1 MKKNGIYLTLS
12 GRFVILASVTFLFP
26 LVIFASFASRNYGEA
41 VNQKLEQMTD
51 AALGLIDKNIDYI
64 IRDVESTA
72 SLITT
77 NRSTQALLMEKDPEK
92 YKLEYRE
99 KEMAVK
105 NLLINVTNNKD
116 FFETVYLGNQ
126 YTSVN
131 KYRSS
136 IASEAIENYEAMTE
150 NDWYRELT
158 EQKGKGV
165 WYKGNEIPGFTDNL
179 LIYAKSILNMNNP
192 RPIGILLVGIGE
204 SPFSG
209 IFSDQQVDFNTK
221 ILISQNDQIIFE
233 YSPSEDEFLSALTE
247 EQNRSLIHADGIV
260 DISKKVYVRHIKN
273 RFSGWQITSVVPYK
287 EFQAEQTGSS
297 RLFFSIAAGCFLAG
311 VLLMCFFSYG
321 MTRTLKKLR
330 NYVEALRQGNTD
342 TEVTFSSRD
351 EVGMVGNELVRV
363 VSENHRLMQN
373 LYQSMYKEKEAELM
387 ALQAQINPHFLYNTL
402 DSIFWM
408 AQEYDAQEIGKMVVA
423 LSNVFKLSLNKGE
436 KFIELGSELALVT
449 NYLEIQKMRFGS
461 ALRTEIDVPEELK
474 KVKILK
480 FIIQPLVENSILH
493 GLAENGMAGTVRVT
507 AKQDG
512 SRLNIAV
519 EDDGQGFSCTFKE
532 ALQNGYAL
540 KNVEERIRLCYGED
554 CGVFMDPEVSAG
566 CRILL
571 RLKVY
576 NEEGQ

>member
-1 MKKNGIYLTLS
+1 MKKNGIYLTLG

-41 VNQKLEQMTD
+41 VNLKLEQMTD

-77 NRSTQALLMEKDPEK
+77 NRSTQALLLEKDPER

-99 KEMAVK
+99 KELAVK

-136 IASEAIENYEAMTE
+136 IASEAIESYEAMIE

-165 WYKGNEIPGFTDNL
+165 WYKGDEIPGFTDNL

-204 SPFSG
+204 SPFSQ
-209 IFSDQQVDFNTK
+209 IFSDQQVDFNAK

-233 YSPSEDEFLSALTE
+233 YSPSEDEFLSSLTQ
-247 EQNRSLIHADGIV
+247 EQNRRLIRSDGIV
-260 DISKKVYVRHIKN
+260 DISKKVYVRHIEN

-287 EFQAEQTGSS
+287 EFQAERMGSS

-311 VLLMCFFSYG
+311 VLLMCFFSHG

-330 NYVEALRQGNTD
+330 NYVEALRQGDTG

-408 AQEYDAQEIGKMVVA
+408 AQEYHAQEIGEMVVA

-436 KFIELGSELALVT
+436 KFIELGKELDLVT

-480 FIIQPLVENSILH
+480 FIIQPLVENSVLH
-493 GLAENGMAGTVRVT
+493 GLAENGMAGTIRVT

-512 SRLNIAV
+512 ACLNIAV
-519 EDDGQGFSCTFKE
+519 EDDGQGFSGTFEK

-540 KNVEERIRLCYGED
+540 KNVEERIKLCYGED
-554 CGVFMDPEVSAG
+554 CGIFMDPEVSAG

-571 RLKVY
+571 RLKVW
-576 NEEGQ
+576 EEEQ